1 MGLIAAVLQNTIGY
15 TVDKAS
21 EQKAQS
27 SIKGIEN
34 LAKKALGFIGVSL
47 SVAGATSF
55 IKSCVSAA
63 SQVEEMQNKFDVVFQ
78 GINEEVD
85 AWAENYADAIN
96 RNNNDINIS

>member
-27 SIKGIEN
+27 SIKGIED

-96 RNNNDINIS
+96 RNKNDIKT